1 MTRLDATYILPV
13 RVDGEASPEW
23 LAGLSDYLSWLAARL
38 ELIVVDGSPAE
49 VFARHHARWA
59 GEVQHVP
66 PDADRLTLNGK
77 VGGVLTGVRL
87 ARHERLVIADE
98 DVRYG
103 DPALRRLVGM
113 LDEAEV
119 VRPQNHF
126 LPLPWHARWDTA
138 RILLNRT
145 TGGDWP
151 GTLGVRRSVVMAAG
165 GYDGAVLFENLELV
179 RTVKAVGGR
188 EILVPDLYVSR
199 RPPEARHF
207 WSQRVRQAYD
217 EFARPLRLAVWLSM
231 LPGVVLLA
239 ARRSWLGLGAAMAA
253 AGALAEV
260 GRRRAGGRDV
270 FPASASLMA
279 PLWLLER
286 GLAAWLA
293 LGARIL
299 LGGVPYRGGILTRA
313 ATPSRVLERRHA
325 AVRAE
330 ARWSAT

>member
-1 MTRLDATYILPV
+1 MTHLDATYILPV
-13 RVDGEASPEW
+13 RVDGKAPEEW
-23 LAGLSDYLSWLAARL
+23 LVGLSDYLSWLAARL
-38 ELIVVDGSPAE
+38 EVVVVDGSPAE
-49 VFARHHARWA
+49 AFARHHARWA
-59 GEVQHVP
+59 GDVQHVP
-66 PDADRLTLNGK
+66 PDAARLTLNGK

-98 DVRYG
+98 DVRY
-103 DPALRRLVGM
+103 DDQALRRLVDK

-126 LPLPWHARWDTA
+126 RPLPWHARWDTA
-138 RILLNRT
+138 RILLNRI

-151 GTLGVRRSVVMAAG
+151 GTLGVRRSVMEAAG

-188 EILVPDLYVSR
+188 EIVALDLYVSR
-199 RPPEARHF
+199 RPPDARHF

-217 EFARPLRLAVWLSM
+217 EFARPPRLAVWLSL

-239 ARRSWLGLGAAMAA
+239 ARRSWLGLAAVMVAA
-253 AGALAEV
+253 SFLAEV

-270 FPASASLMA
+270 FPASSSLMA

-286 GLAAWLA
+286 AVAAWLA
-293 LGARIL
+293 LGARLL
-299 LGGVPYRGGILTRA
+299 LGGIPYRGGILSRA
-313 ATPSRVLERRHA
+313 ATPSRALERRHA
-325 AVRAE
+325 AVRVE
-330 ARWSAT
+330 ARWAA